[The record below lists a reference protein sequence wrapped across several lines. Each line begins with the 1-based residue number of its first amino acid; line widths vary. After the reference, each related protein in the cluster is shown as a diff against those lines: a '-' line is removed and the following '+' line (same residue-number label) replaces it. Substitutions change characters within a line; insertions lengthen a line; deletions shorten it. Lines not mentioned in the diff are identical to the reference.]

1 MWDWESVTAVVTGTI
16 LISASVVSAGH
27 ALLNK
32 RDPRSQLGW
41 VVLCGFVLGFGPF
54 FYWLLGVNRIRTR
67 ARKWQEAGRFDVD
80 PMLENVD
87 TALFDVQPAR
97 RDNMGALLH
106 LSSAVT
112 GRPLIGGNKV
122 TPLHNGEQAYPAMI
136 DAIAAA
142 KSSVNLCT
150 YIFETDDI
158 TGRFVEALRAA
169 GERGVVVRVLVD
181 AIGERYARR
190 PRLSR
195 QLRGAKNV
203 TVGRFLPLTLSL
215 RGLRVNLRN
224 HRKILTVD
232 GATGFTGG
240 MNIGGRHMVEAEG
253 NKKPTIDIHF
263 RIDGPGVGFLDEAF
277 FTDWQFTTGDD
288 GGWSGFPGIHAQ
300 GTALCRGITD
310 GPNEDFEKLQWILIG
325 ALSAAREHVRIMTP
339 YFIPNRELLGALT
352 SAALRGVSVEIIMPR
367 HNNLPFVAWATN
379 AMLWEMLQRQVRFY
393 LRPGHFS
400 HSKLFMVD
408 DYYINIGSANLDPR
422 SLRLNFEFNVE
433 IFDSSLGD
441 DLRRHFEAV
450 RDQSHLLTL
459 DEMDNRSFLVRLR
472 DSTAKIFSPYL

>member
-1 MWDWESVTAVVTGTI
+1 MWDSLYAVVTGTL
-16 LISASVVSAGH
+16 LISASVLSAGH

-41 VVLCGFVLGFGPF
+41 VVLCVLVLGFGPF

-67 ARKWQEAGRFDVD
+67 ARRWQAAGRFDVA

-87 TALFDVQPAR
+87 SALFDVQPVR
-97 RDNMGALLH
+97 NDNMGALLH

-112 GRPLIGGNKV
+112 GRPLIGGNAV
-122 TPLHNGEQAYPAMI
+122 TPLHNGEQAYPAMLE
-136 DAIAAA
+136 AIAAA
-142 KSSVNLCT
+142 RHSVNLCT
-150 YIFETDDI
+150 YIFETDDV
-158 TGRFVEALRAA
+158 TARFVDALRAA
-169 GERGVVVRVLVD
+169 GERGVHVRVLID

-203 TVGRFLPLTLSL
+203 EVARFLPLTLSL

-232 GATGFTGG
+232 GETGFTGG
-240 MNIGGRHMVEAEG
+240 MNIGGRHMVEAEN
-253 NKKPTIDIHF
+253 NKNPTVDLHF

-277 FTDWQFTTGDD
+277 FADWQFTTGGDD
-288 GGWSGFPGIHAQ
+288 GWAGFPGIPAQ
-300 GTALCRGITD
+300 GTALCRGISD
-310 GPNEDFEKLQWILIG
+310 GPNEDFEKLQWILTG
-325 ALSAAREHVRIMTP
+325 ALSAARDSVRIMTP
-339 YFIPNRELLGALT
+339 YFIPNRELLGALS
-352 SAALRGVSVEIIMPR
+352 SAALRGVNVEIILPR

-379 AMLWEMLQRQVRFY
+379 AMLWEMLQRSVKFY
-393 LRPGHFS
+393 LRPGHFA
-400 HSKLFMVD
+400 HSKLFVVD

-422 SLRLNFEFNVE
+422 SLRLNFEFNLE
-433 IFDSSLGD
+433 IFDSALGAE
-441 DLRRHFEAV
+441 LRDHFEAV
-450 RDQSHLLTL
+450 RAESHMLTL
-459 DEMDNRSFLVRLR
+459 DEMDNRSFLLRLR